1 MQLSAPLWIITI
13 GALVAASCSLVG
25 CFLILRRMAMLG
37 DAISHAV
44 LPGIALAF
52 LFTGSRNSFVMLL
65 GAGILGMVT
74 AFLVQLLTKNGGVR
88 NDAAIGVTFTSLFA
102 VGVVLISLYA
112 SNVDLDLDCVLYGVI
127 EYTPLYRLI
136 LAGRDFGPQAFWQM
150 AAVFALVVTTVTLL
164 FKELK
169 IAAFDPEMATAVGIN
184 ATLLHYILMGLVSV
198 TTVGAFEP
206 VGAILVVAMLV
217 VPPATAYLLTDDLKK
232 MLFIAVTSGVLSSIL
247 GYFLAQW
254 LDASTAGAMTIIAGA
269 QFALALGF
277 SPRHGIVP
285 KRRAQKRLSREVGR
299 EDVLQVLF
307 RHGEGSGDAKPLDA
321 VGVAALAR
329 IEIGA
334 ASQSLQGLR
343 RAGLV
348 EGQNGGFAL
357 SAQGRKAAGELVHRH
372 RVYESYLGEL
382 GYPEDHLH
390 DAADRAEHYLSA
402 SLVEV
407 VDEAAGNPQIDP
419 HGRAIP
425 HD

>member
-1 MQLSAPLWIITI
+1 MQLSAPIWIITI

-74 AFLVQLLTKNGGVR
+74 AALVQLLTKNGGVR

-102 VGVVLISLYA
+102 VGVLLISLYA

-136 LAGRDFGPQAFWQM
+136 IAGRDFGPQAFWQM
-150 AAVFALVVTTVTLL
+150 AVVFALVVLTVSLL

-232 MLFIAVTSGVLSSIL
+232 MLFIAALSGVLSSIF

-254 LDASTAGAMTIIAGA
+254 LDASTAGAMTLVAGA

-277 SPRHGIVP
+277 SPRHGIIP
-285 KRRAQKRLSREVGR
+285 KRMAQKRLSREVGR

-307 RHGEGSGDAKPLDA
+307 RHSETNTGGKALDA

-348 EGQNGGFAL
+348 EMQNGGFAL
-357 SAQGRKAAGELVHRH
+357 STQGQKAAGELVHRH
-372 RVYESYLGEL
+372 RVYESYLGEI
-382 GYPEDHLH
+382 GYPEDHIH
-390 DAADRAEHYLSA
+390 DAADRAEHFLSP

-407 VDEAAGNPQIDP
+407 VDEAVGNPQTDP
-419 HGRAIP
+419 HGKSIP